1 MSRFH
6 DKYSSRR
13 SAHDSKWNVSLLLFT
28 RAVNFFSWLFYHTI
42 AYEIRQGTLEQT
54 ESEREWVLAH
64 YSRTAKKRSVLSGPA
79 PAASESR
86 ANKRVKRWHYHY
98 RYYVLCRNIPWWYRV
113 LGGLDVYQ
121 GLECNR
127 AQIYLAISAEIN
139 VRVASRVEST
149 SLYNIHREPCL
160 FWNAVWMF
168 RGYIGIEQFSDK

>member
-1 MSRFH
+1 M
-6 DKYSSRR
+6 
-13 SAHDSKWNVSLLLFT
+13 
-28 RAVNFFSWLFYHTI
+28 
-42 AYEIRQGTLEQT
+42 
-54 ESEREWVLAH
+54 
-64 YSRTAKKRSVLSGPA
+64 
-79 PAASESR
+79 
-86 ANKRVKRWHYHY
+86 
-98 RYYVLCRNIPWWYRV
+98 